1 MRPEPWLL
9 LGPLDPP
16 RHPPI
21 GPRDSTHHLSDLI
34 ARMERIAQRLQHF
47 QHRYRTQLS
56 QADQGWLHQA
66 QQQVAFY
73 LAALSQL
80 EDRRAVAPEVQAS
93 LQAAVALEP
102 VTGQLLQLRQIMPVT
117 RQKTGRRG
125 RAAARG

>member
-1 MRPEPWLL
+1 MRPDLRLL
-9 LGPLDPP
+9 MAPLDPR
-16 RHPPI
+16 RHPAFRSEANPH
-21 GPRDSTHHLSDLI
+21 RLSELI
-34 ARMERIAQRLQHF
+34 TRLERLAQRLQHF

-56 QADQGWLHQA
+56 QADQGWLYQA

-102 VTGQLLQLRQIMPVT
+102 LTGQLLQLRQIMPVT

-125 RAAARG
+125 RAGARG